1 MVLLPTAEVA
11 GSYRQQCTRPRLT
24 KKTRMSTSEPPR
36 LLPLP
41 SPCPAWCA
49 GEHEASIDANVSH
62 RSEGITVPGVERS
75 LHPDGDIHAIG
86 VTEITIG
93 LEQTRGETWVWFGSD
108 QFARQSTVLSIETT
122 KRLMRA
128 VTALLDDTP

>member
-1 MVLLPTAEVA
+1 MSSSESPRALPF
-11 GSYRQQCTRPRLT
+11 
-24 KKTRMSTSEPPR
+24 
-36 LLPLP
+36 P
-41 SPCPAWCA
+41 SSCPAWCA
-49 GEHEASIDANVSH
+49 GEHEASSVADIAH

-75 LHPDGDIHAIG
+75 LHPNGDIHAIG

-122 KRLMRA
+122 KRVMRA
-128 VTALLDDTP
+128 VTALLGDAP

>member
-1 MVLLPTAEVA
+1 
-11 GSYRQQCTRPRLT
+11 
-24 KKTRMSTSEPPR
+24 MSWPDPPR
-36 LLPLP
+36 ALKPS
-41 SPCPAWCA
+41 SPCPSWCA
-49 GEHEASIDANVSH
+49 GEHEDHAAADVSH

-75 LHPDGDIHAIG
+75 LHPNGDIHAYD
-86 VTEITIG
+86 VKEITIG

-128 VTALLDDTP
+128 VTALLADLP